1 MNTINKVK
9 EFHELFNHP
18 VLDTP
23 QIPSKERCK
32 LRIALLRVEL
42 KELEDAI
49 ESDDVVEVA
58 DAFTDLQ
65 YVLDGAMLEFGMHHI
80 KDALFEEVHRSN
92 MSKACV
98 NKKECIDTQ
107 AKYLEEGTESYST
120 TKDIFEDENYIH
132 SVHLVFRKEDN
143 KLLKSINYSHA
154 NLKAIIDSTENGTI

>member
-18 VLDTP
+18 ILDTP

-32 LRIALLRVEL
+32 LRITLLREEL

-49 ESDDVVEVA
+49 DSDDVVEAA

-65 YVLDGAMLEFGMHHI
+65 YVLDGAMLEFGMLHI
-80 KDALFEEVHRSN
+80 KESLFEEVHRSN

-98 NKKECIDTQ
+98 NKKEAIDTQ

-120 TKDIFEDENYIH
+120 TKDIFEDGNYIH
-132 SVHLVFRKEDN
+132 SVHLVFREKDN
-143 KLLKSINYSHA
+143 KLLKSINYSPA
-154 NLKAIIDSTENGTI
+154 NLKAIVDNTQNETV